1 MKRIQGRTKK
11 PLIFL
16 ILFLLVVGIGG
27 TFAYYYSEVIIP
39 NRFQA
44 MTYHVTIEEEFY
56 DDFGTKRVSFVNQEE
71 TNAPV
76 VLRINY
82 NESWRKTIDD
92 VVITPSNVIDGQDV
106 VTKEWTDAFLN
117 DFVDGGDGWFYY
129 TKVLNAQESIQ
140 VLESITLNESL
151 VSTSSDAIDYQGA
164 DYELSF
170 NFESIQASSDAI
182 LDIWGISS
190 TIQGDDVAWNF

>member
-117 DFVDGGDGWFYY
+117 DFADGGDGWFYY
-129 TKVLNAQESIQ
+129 TKVLNAQESVQ

>member
-82 NESWRKTIDD
+82 NESWRKMIDD

-106 VTKEWTDAFLN
+106 VTKEWTDDFLN

-129 TKVLNAQESIQ
+129 TKVLNAQESVQ

-151 VSTSSDAIDYQGA
+151 VSASSDGADYQGA

>member
-1 MKRIQGRTKK
+1 MRRIQDRTKK

-71 TNAPV
+71 TNAPI

-117 DFVDGGDGWFYY
+117 DFADGGDGWFYY
-129 TKVLNAQESIQ
+129 TKVLNAQESVQ
-140 VLESITLNESL
+140 VLERIALNESL

-190 TIQGDDVAWNF
+190 TIQGDDVAWDF

>member
-117 DFVDGGDGWFYY
+117 DFADGGDGWFYY
-129 TKVLNAQESIQ
+129 TKVLNAQESVQ

-190 TIQGDDVAWNF
+190 TIQGDDVAWDF

>member
-106 VTKEWTDAFLN
+106 VTKEWTDSFLN
-117 DFVDGGDGWFYY
+117 DFADGGDGWFYY
-129 TKVLNAQESIQ
+129 TKVLNAQESVQ

>member
-117 DFVDGGDGWFYY
+117 DFADGGDGWFYY
-129 TKVLNAQESIQ
+129 TKVLNAQESVQ

-151 VSTSSDAIDYQGA
+151 VSTSSDAIDYQDA

>member
-1 MKRIQGRTKK
+1 MRRIQDRTKK

-117 DFVDGGDGWFYY
+117 DFADGGDGWFYY
-129 TKVLNAQESIQ
+129 TKVLNAQESVQ
-140 VLESITLNESL
+140 VLERIALNESL

-190 TIQGDDVAWNF
+190 TIQGDDVAWDF

>member
-1 MKRIQGRTKK
+1 MKRIHGRTKK

-56 DDFGTKRVSFVNQEE
+56 DDFGTKRVFFVNQEE
-71 TNAPV
+71 TNASV

-82 NESWRKTIDD
+82 NESWRKMIDD
-92 VVITPSNVIDGQDV
+92 VFITPSNVIDGQDV

-129 TKVLNAQESIQ
+129 TKVLNAQESVQ
-140 VLESITLNESL
+140 VLDQITLNRDL
-151 VSTSSDAIDYQGA
+151 ISTSSDATDYQGA

-170 NFESIQASSDAI
+170 NFESIQVSSDAI

-190 TIQGDDVAWNF
+190 TIQGNDVVWSF

>member
-106 VTKEWTDAFLN
+106 VTKEWTNAFLN
-117 DFVDGGDGWFYY
+117 DFADGGDGWFYY
-129 TKVLNAQESIQ
+129 TKVLNAQESVQ

-190 TIQGDDVAWNF
+190 TIQGDDVAWDF

>member
-56 DDFGTKRVSFVNQEE
+56 DDFGTKRVFFVNQEE

-117 DFVDGGDGWFYY
+117 DFADGGDGWFYY
-129 TKVLNAQESIQ
+129 TKVLNAQESVQ

>member
-117 DFVDGGDGWFYY
+117 DFADGGDGWFYY

-140 VLESITLNESL
+140 VLETITLNSNL